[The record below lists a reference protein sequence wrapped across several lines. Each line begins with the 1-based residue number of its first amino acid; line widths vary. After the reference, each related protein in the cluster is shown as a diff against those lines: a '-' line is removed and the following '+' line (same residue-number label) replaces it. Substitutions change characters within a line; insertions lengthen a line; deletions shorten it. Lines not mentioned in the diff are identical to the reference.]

1 MLAIFKDI
9 SSSKLENK
17 YASIYY
23 NACWLYN
30 VVNVCNRVLK
40 QIEQVRKDSFLKKVS
55 YTLYKNLL
63 KVLQFMSLKIL
74 KIAVSESRSMGTYF
88 QIRLA

>member
-55 YTLYKNLL
+55 YILYKKFIKSFTIYEFKNI
-63 KVLQFMSLKIL
+63 KNSGF
-74 KIAVSESRSMGTYF
+74 
-88 QIRLA
+88 

>member
-1 MLAIFKDI
+1 M
-9 SSSKLENK
+9 
-17 YASIYY
+17 YY

-55 YTLYKNLL
+55 YTLYKKFTKSFTIYDFKNI
-63 KVLQFMSLKIL
+63 KNSGF
-74 KIAVSESRSMGTYF
+74 
-88 QIRLA
+88 

>member
-55 YTLYKNLL
+55 YTLYK
-63 KVLQFMSLKIL
+63 KFISLKIL